1 VGMAGYVST
10 DGEDDIEEAARLSVS
25 SRHLSTARSR
35 VHGVFTH
42 RSHPTPKRTST
53 ATGGAIHPLQ
63 EVACVSRVSW
73 SEGACEVGEGA
84 VQDHDDCVKGMCA
97 LQAVSRTQSV
107 HSVSPAPDEGCR
119 HHSCEAERRERGTR
133 IGFQVFAGLWQTAAE
148 VRFEVG
154 HAGLASFS
162 LLTLAASRRSAAE
175 SRRRGRR
182 RGCGLRGGLARAT
195 RFRFRV
201 TR

>member
-107 HSVSPAPDEGCR
+107 HSVSPAPDEGC
-119 HHSCEAERRERGTR
+119 
-133 IGFQVFAGLWQTAAE
+133 AAP
-148 VRFEVG
+148 
-154 HAGLASFS
+154 L
-162 LLTLAASRRSAAE
+162 
-175 SRRRGRR
+175 
-182 RGCGLRGGLARAT
+182 LRGGEERERDSHWVSSLCGTLADGCGGSLRGWT
-195 RFRFRV
+195 CWTGLVQSLDTGRKSKERG
-201 TR
+201 